1 MVAFYLQFLRS
12 TLAVHLLNN
21 FIQLLVEIKKKKLV
35 DSVVIGAELDR
46 KTTV

>member
-21 FIQLLVEIKKKKLV
+21 FIQLLVEIKKKLV
-35 DSVVIGAELDR
+35 ASMVIIAELDR

>member
-21 FIQLLVEIKKKKLV
+21 FIQLLVEIKKKLV
-35 DSVVIGAELDR
+35 GSMVIIAELDR